1 MSFGQ
6 LQQGLR
12 VKDGLGGTQDSVIQ
26 KAEPKGMGR
35 EKKWKV
41 KASFGFQ
48 VGSQG
53 HQGMLLWARSVGPE
67 TPHLRAGVQT
77 EM

>member
-41 KASFGFQ
+41 KASFGF
-48 VGSQG
+48 
-53 HQGMLLWARSVGPE
+53 
-67 TPHLRAGVQT
+67 
-77 EM
+77 